1 MADSTYTGIWDRYE
15 KLKRS
20 YYSLAE
26 GALSEDST
34 LAQYAGSDRLNELV
48 NELDRLLDDSSE
60 LINEH
65 DRRKIQAT
73 IIPLLLRVEEAFADA
88 CLFECDPAASFED
101 YVYPRIYA

>member
-60 LINEH
+60 LANELEC
-65 DRRKIQAT
+65 RKAQAT
-73 IIPLLLRVEEAFADA
+73 IIPLLLRVEEAYADA

>member
-1 MADSTYTGIWDRYE
+1 MADGTYTGIWDRYE

-26 GALSEDST
+26 GAFNEDST
-34 LAQYAGSDRLNELV
+34 LAQYAGSNRLNELV
-48 NELDRLLDDSSE
+48 IELDRLLDDSSE
-60 LINEH
+60 LVNEL
-65 DRRKIQAT
+65 DRRKAQAT

>member
-1 MADSTYTGIWDRYE
+1 MATSTYAGIRDRYK
-15 KLKRS
+15 KLKKS

-34 LAQYAGSDRLNELV
+34 LAQYAGSDKLNKLV
-48 NELDRLLDDSSE
+48 IELDRLLDDSSE
-60 LINEH
+60 LVNELE
-65 DRRKIQAT
+65 RRKAQTT